1 MIKMEIVSK
10 NLIEAEANV
19 AKELGNLIVA
29 HYSTGA
35 HENSHRGIVCGVHLI
50 RESKKKLL
58 KTPHEKQ
65 Y

>member
-1 MIKMEIVSK
+1 MEIVSK

-19 AKELGNLIVA
+19 AKELGNLVVA
-29 HYSTGA
+29 HYSAGA

-50 RESKKKLL
+50 GESKEKLL
-58 KTPHEKQ
+58 KTAHKEQ